1 MFEGFRCCLEL
12 VRRTPELPEAS
23 ISPEGAAPRF
33 ITIFIQ
39 GLFSFEGC
47 IPAEGWFFL
56 PASHFRP
63 VKSQHPNIAGSKEGK
78 ILPCLTF
85 CRRHGQIS
93 EVNHHEWS
101 HLRVRPAT
109 PLCGWIT
116 RRSES
121 PAEETA
127 GDFLSALSPF
137 MTCLTVPAPF
147 TGMSC
152 FAKRNR

>member
-1 MFEGFRCCLEL
+1 MIEGFRCCLEL
-12 VRRTPELPEAS
+12 VRKTPERQGHQFCPVR
-23 ISPEGAAPRF
+23 AAPRF

-39 GLFSFEGC
+39 WLFSFEKC

-56 PASHFRP
+56 PASHSRP
-63 VKSQHPNIAGSKEGK
+63 VKPQHPNIAGSKEGK
-78 ILPCLTF
+78 ILSCLTF
-85 CRRHGQIS
+85 CKRHRRIS

-101 HLRVRPAT
+101 HLRVRPET

-137 MTCLTVPAPF
+137 MTRLTVPAPF

-152 FAKRNR
+152 FAQRNR